1 MIRIFWEHS
10 PVMMRLSVADNGC
23 GILPEE
29 LHHIFKRFYRSS
41 RSSDRQGV
49 GLGLP
54 LARAIMEGQGGT
66 LTVRSVP
73 GEGTV
78 FSMYSIIRLK
88 KTRRGMISVGPES

>member
-1 MIRIFWEHS
+1 MIL
-10 PVMMRLSVADNGC
+10 LSWGLHAGRVQMTVRDGGC
-23 GILPEE
+23 GIHPED
-29 LHHIFKRFYRSS
+29 LYHIFKRFYRSS
-41 RSSDRQGV
+41 RSSDSQGV

-78 FSMYSIIRLK
+78 FSMNF
-88 KTRRGMISVGPES
+88 M